1 MHPLFPALV
10 ELEIARRQAELRH
23 DRISAPRRVRPAAPR
38 RGRRARP
45 SLRLVRG

>member
-1 MHPLFPALV
+1 MHPTFPALV

-23 DRISAPRRVRPAAPR
+23 DRVSAPRRARPPVVRRSR
-38 RGRRARP
+38 RPRP